1 MSLDRRPRVIV
12 HHGTRRMRTYH
23 YYWCQHCQRTVRIAS
38 GILSEILLCPFC
50 SCRLQYE
57 FHAPRRR
64 LVPTF
69 TGLGVLAA
77 ELLEDMDVIL
87 LPRRPQTTGL
97 NGVLWGT
104 EMRIPSINVPSRV
117 GRHLLT
123 PPRPGRPVAAPENV
137 AVPRLGGSNFTMRD
151 VLNETMEELTH
162 NEVTGENTQNDRP
175 GPPPAAPSA
184 IEALPSVRLTP
195 THLRN
200 DPCCPVCK
208 EEYQA
213 GEEVREMPCNHL
225 YHSDC
230 IVPWLRIHNSCP
242 VCRYELQAS
251 PNPHA
256 VHNTRAENFDVEEV
270 TNRLVWPWNQLFSM
284 WPFRPLPNWRYPDGL
299 DFQYNRRGGE
309 TQNHAFF
316 FLIFLK
322 IMKDFKHVSQNALF
336 FPNPPIPPNK

>member
-38 GILSEILLCPFC
+38 GNLSEILLCPFC

-117 GRHLLT
+117 GRHLRR
-123 PPRPGRPVAAPENV
+123 PPRPRRPVAAPRV
-137 AVPRLGGSNFTMRD
+137 GGSNFTMRD
-151 VLNETMEELTH
+151 VLNEAMEELTH

-213 GEEVREMPCNHL
+213 CEEVREMPCKHM

-242 VCRYELQAS
+242 ICRHELEAS

-270 TNRLVWPWNQLFSM
+270 TNRLVWPWN
-284 WPFRPLPNWRYPDGL
+284 
-299 DFQYNRRGGE
+299 
-309 TQNHAFF
+309 
-316 FLIFLK
+316 
-322 IMKDFKHVSQNALF
+322 
-336 FPNPPIPPNK
+336 